1 MKCPVCKT
9 HEQYTELELRSE
21 GFGEGI
27 MTCSICGTI
36 WAVIH
41 GAIEVVADPQ
51 EKSFLS
57 ALSEC
62 VECDD
67 YSLAA

>member
-1 MKCPVCKT
+1 
-9 HEQYTELELRSE
+9 
-21 GFGEGI
+21 

-62 VECDD
+62 VEGDD